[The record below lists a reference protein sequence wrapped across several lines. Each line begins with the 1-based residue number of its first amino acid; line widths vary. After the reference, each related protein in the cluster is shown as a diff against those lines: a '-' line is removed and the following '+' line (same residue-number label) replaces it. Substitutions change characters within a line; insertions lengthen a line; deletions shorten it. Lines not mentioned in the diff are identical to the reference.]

1 MIKRGRIPFASD
13 RYDGSDIIAC
23 AIIILQEDF
32 MKKQITITDLLN
44 IFLQHIKL
52 IIIVT
57 LLGGL
62 LAFLYVSYFVT
73 PMYSTSSLILV
84 QNGNSFGDINASNKN
99 TTVGDEKVNTSDIT
113 SSQMLAN
120 TCSTLFTV
128 DPDMKSIISGASVS
142 ISVVENSYFLRITS
156 TSSDPHTAANI
167 ANLVANTAP
176 QVFKKYFG
184 DAGKVDLVEEA
195 GVPSSPSSPNK
206 MRYVLIG
213 LLVGLVVSLGISFL
227 LEIIDTTIKPG
238 DDLYK
243 MYDIPV
249 FAEIVDF
256 ETEGRGKRK

>member
-1 MIKRGRIPFASD
+1 
-13 RYDGSDIIAC
+13 
-23 AIIILQEDF
+23 
-32 MKKQITITDLLN
+32 MKKQITIGDLLK

-57 LLGGL
+57 LLGAL
-62 LAFLYVSYFVT
+62 LAFLYVTYMVT
-73 PMYSTSSLILV
+73 PMYSTSALILV
-84 QNGNSFGDINASNKN
+84 QNGTSFESDISSSN
-99 TTVGDEKVNTSDIT
+99 TTTTVNGEKVNMNDIS

-128 DPDMKSIISGASVS
+128 DPDMKSIISGATIT
-142 ISVVENSYFLRITS
+142 ISVVEDSYFLRISS

-184 DAGKVDLVEEA
+184 DAGKVDTVEEA
-195 GVPSSPSSPNK
+195 GVPSAPSSPDR
-206 MRYVLIG
+206 MRYVLVGALIG
-213 LLVGLVVSLGISFL
+213 LALSLAVSFM

-243 MYDIPV
+243 QYNIPV

-256 ETEGRGKRK
+256 ESEGGSKKK

>member
-1 MIKRGRIPFASD
+1 
-13 RYDGSDIIAC
+13 
-23 AIIILQEDF
+23 
-32 MKKQITITDLLN
+32 MKKQLTIADLLKM
-44 IFLQHIKL
+44 FLQHIKL

-57 LLGGL
+57 VLGAV
-62 LAFLYVSYFVT
+62 LAFLYVTYMVT
-73 PMYSTSSLILV
+73 PMYSTSALILV
-84 QNGNSFGDINASNKN
+84 QNGNSFETDISSSSSKSLS
-99 TTVGDEKVNTSDIT
+99 GEKVNMNDIS

-128 DPDMKSIISGASVS
+128 DPDMKSIISGASIS
-142 ISVVENSYFLRITS
+142 ISVVEDSYFLRISS

-184 DAGKVDLVEEA
+184 DAGKVDTVEEA
-195 GVPSSPSSPNK
+195 NVPSSPSSPNRS
-206 MRYVLIG
+206 RYVLIG
-213 LLVGLVVSLGISFL
+213 LLVGLVLSLVISFL
-227 LEIIDTTIKPG
+227 IEIIDTTIKPG

-256 ETEGRGKRK
+256 EAEGGAKKK

>member
-1 MIKRGRIPFASD
+1 MAGD
-13 RYDGSDIIAC
+13 RYDIIGAIVC
-23 AIIILQEDF
+23 ATIIRQEDF
-32 MKKQITITDLLN
+32 MKKQITIADLLN

-62 LAFLYVSYFVT
+62 LAFLYVTYFVT

-195 GVPSSPSSPNK
+195 GVPSAPSSPNK
-206 MRYVLIG
+206 MRFVLIG
-213 LLVGLVVSLGISFL
+213 LLIGLVVSLVISFL
-227 LEIIDTTIKPG
+227 IEIIDTTIKPG

-256 ETEGRGKRK
+256 ETEGRGKKK

>member
-1 MIKRGRIPFASD
+1 
-13 RYDGSDIIAC
+13 
-23 AIIILQEDF
+23 
-32 MKKQITITDLLN
+32 MKKQLTIADLLKM
-44 IFLQHIKL
+44 FLQHIKL

-57 LLGGL
+57 ILGAV
-62 LAFLYVSYFVT
+62 LAFLYVTYMVT
-73 PMYSTSSLILV
+73 PMYSTSALILV
-84 QNGNSFGDINASNKN
+84 QNGNSFETDISSSSSKSLS
-99 TTVGDEKVNTSDIT
+99 GEKVNMNDIS

-128 DPDMKSIISGASVS
+128 DPDMKSIISGASIS
-142 ISVVENSYFLRITS
+142 ISVVEESYFLRISS

-184 DAGKVDLVEEA
+184 DAGKVDTVEEA
-195 GVPSSPSSPNK
+195 NVPSSPSSPNRS
-206 MRYVLIG
+206 RYVLIG
-213 LLVGLVVSLGISFL
+213 LLVGLVLSLFISFL
-227 LEIIDTTIKPG
+227 IEIIDTTIKPG

-256 ETEGRGKRK
+256 ESEGGAKKK

>member
-1 MIKRGRIPFASD
+1 
-13 RYDGSDIIAC
+13 
-23 AIIILQEDF
+23 
-32 MKKQITITDLLN
+32 MKKQITIADLLN

-62 LAFLYVSYFVT
+62 LAFLYVTYFVT

-195 GVPSSPSSPNK
+195 GVPSAPSSPNK
-206 MRYVLIG
+206 MRFVLIG
-213 LLVGLVVSLGISFL
+213 LLIGLVVSLGISFL
-227 LEIIDTTIKPG
+227 IEIIDTTIKPG

-256 ETEGRGKRK
+256 ETEGRGKKK

>member
-1 MIKRGRIPFASD
+1 
-13 RYDGSDIIAC
+13 
-23 AIIILQEDF
+23 
-32 MKKQITITDLLN
+32 MKKQLTIADVLKM
-44 IFLQHIKL
+44 FLQHIKL

-57 LLGGL
+57 ILGAV
-62 LAFLYVSYFVT
+62 LAFLYVTYMVT
-73 PMYSTSSLILV
+73 PMYSTSALILV
-84 QNGNSFGDINASNKN
+84 QNGNSFETDISSSSSKSLS
-99 TTVGDEKVNTSDIT
+99 GEKVNMNDIS

-128 DPDMKSIISGASVS
+128 DPDMKSIISGASIS
-142 ISVVENSYFLRITS
+142 ISVVEESYFLRISS

-184 DAGKVDLVEEA
+184 DAGKVDTVEEA
-195 GVPSSPSSPNK
+195 NVPSSPSSPNRS
-206 MRYVLIG
+206 RYVLIG
-213 LLVGLVVSLGISFL
+213 LLVGLVLSLVISFL
-227 LEIIDTTIKPG
+227 IEIIDTTIKPG

-256 ETEGRGKRK
+256 ESEGGAKKK